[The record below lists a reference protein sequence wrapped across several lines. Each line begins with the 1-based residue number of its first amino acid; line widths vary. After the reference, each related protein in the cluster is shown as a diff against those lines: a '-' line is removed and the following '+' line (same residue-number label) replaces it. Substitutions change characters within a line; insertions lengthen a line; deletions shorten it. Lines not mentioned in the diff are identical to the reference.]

1 MPFFK
6 LHRLRAAID
15 VGAYFR
21 RGVLVRL
28 AIFLALVLPI
38 VWGGT
43 AFERRQLESIAERES
58 SRELQNLAHAFA
70 EEVNATVSTIDMSL
84 LHLRSHWA
92 GNRAEFAQMVERL
105 NRELH
110 GRVIL
115 AISVAD
121 ADGRLAFTSADVKPG
136 MDLRERDFV
145 RYHLDGH
152 GDTLFVSYPQFAP
165 IAGKWLVEFSRPMF
179 DAHGRL
185 QGVIIASV
193 EASYFKRFYHAI
205 DLGPSTSVALVRR
218 DGRIITRTSHLPGG
232 GDAMGQMLEG
242 VPYQAAHPANASFG
256 MFRRVS
262 RIDGIERNCAWRD
275 LPDYPLLV
283 TVGQAVTDVGARY
296 ARQETMLWRKA
307 TVASLLLTLL
317 GWIAIAA
324 LDNRRR
330 VAEALATAEARWKLA
345 LSASGDGVWDCDLTS
360 GMATLSP
367 RAQDIL
373 DSDEPTIRLDATGLQ
388 ELVHPEDMARVRYAL
403 AEHFA
408 GRASDYAAEHRIR
421 RRNGEWT
428 WVLARG
434 TVAERDGE
442 GRPLRMV
449 GTFADIGL
457 RKNKEAYMR
466 HQATHDALTGLPNRM
481 LLADRLRQAMRI
493 AQREKTRLA
502 VLFFDLDKFKPV
514 NDSYGHAVGDAL
526 LVAVGQRVA
535 SCLRDSDTLARVGG
549 DEFVVLLPRCA
560 DVEDARTVAENILDQ
575 LNRPFT
581 VENHVLQISG
591 SIGCAM
597 FPDHGVDG
605 DALLRAAD
613 RAMYEAKNH
622 GRSRVRI
629 ARHSARHLPL

>member
-1 MPFFK
+1 MPFST

-15 VGAYFR
+15 FGAYFR

-38 VWGGT
+38 IWGGT
-43 AFERRQLESIAERES
+43 AFERNQLESIAERES

-70 EEVNATVSTIDMSL
+70 EEVNTTVSTIDMSL
-84 LHLRSHWA
+84 LHLRTHWL

-121 ADGRLAFTSADVKPG
+121 ADGRLAFTTADVAPG
-136 MDLRERDFV
+136 IDLRERDFI
-145 RYHLDGH
+145 RYHFDGH
-152 GDTLFVSYPQFAP
+152 GDRLFVSYPQFTPAS
-165 IAGKWLVEFSRPMF
+165 GKWLVRFSRPMF
-179 DAHGRL
+179 DARGRL

-193 EASYFKRFYHAI
+193 DASYFKRFYHAI
-205 DLGPSTSVALVRR
+205 DLGPSTSVVLVRR
-218 DGRIITRTSHLPGG
+218 DGRIITHTSHLAGG
-232 GDAMGQMLEG
+232 GDAMGKLLEG
-242 VPYQAAHPANASFG
+242 PPYQGEHPAGATAG

-262 RIDGIERNCAWRD
+262 GIDGVYRQFAWRD

-283 TVGQAVTDVGARY
+283 TVGQAVADVSARY
-296 ARQETMLWRKA
+296 AKQETMLWRKA
-307 TVASLLLTLL
+307 MVASVLLTLL
-317 GWIAIAA
+317 GWIAITA

-330 VAEALATAEARWKLA
+330 VAEALAAAEARWKLA
-345 LSASGDGVWDCDLTS
+345 LSASGDGVWDCDLVS

-367 RAQDIL
+367 RAQAIL
-373 DSDEPTIRLDATGLQ
+373 DSDEPMIRLDAAGLQ
-388 ELVHPEDMARVRYAL
+388 ERVHPEDIERVRYAL

-408 GRASDYAAEHRIR
+408 GRASDYAAELRIR
-421 RRNGEWT
+421 RRNGEWN

-434 TVAERDGE
+434 TVAERDEE

-457 RKNKEAYMR
+457 RKTKEAHMR
-466 HQATHDALTGLPNRM
+466 HEATHDALTGLPNRT
-481 LLADRLRQAMRI
+481 LLADRLRQAVRI
-493 AQREKTRLA
+493 AEREKARMA

-535 SCLRDSDTLARVGG
+535 SCLRESDTLARVGG

-560 DVEDARTVAENILDQ
+560 DIDDARTVAENILAQ
-575 LNRPFT
+575 LSRPFT

-597 FPDHGVDG
+597 FPDHGLDG
-605 DALLRAAD
+605 EALLRCAD

-629 ARHSARHLPL
+629 ARRTARHIPL

>member
-1 MPFFK
+1 M
-6 LHRLRAAID
+6 RAAID
-15 VGAYFR
+15 FAAYFR

-28 AIFLALVLPI
+28 VVFMALVLPI

-43 AFERRQLESIAERES
+43 TFERVQLAHIAQRES
-58 SRELQNLAHAFA
+58 GRELQNLAHAFA

-84 LHLRSHWA
+84 LHLRTHWG

-121 ADGRLAFTSADVKPG
+121 ADGRLAFTTVDVKPG
-136 MDLRERDFV
+136 MDLRDRDFV
-145 RYHLDGH
+145 RYHHEGH

-165 IAGKWLVEFSRPMF
+165 IAGEWLVQFSRPML
-179 DAHGRL
+179 DAQGRL

-193 EASYFKRFYHAI
+193 EPSYFKRFYHAI

-218 DGRIITRTSHLPGG
+218 DGRIITRTSRLPGG
-232 GDAMGQMLEG
+232 GEAMGELLQGL
-242 VPYQAAHPANASFG
+242 PYDGAHPTDATSG
-256 MFRRVS
+256 MFS
-262 RIDGIERNCAWRD
+262 RMSRLDGIDRNYAWRD
-275 LPDYPLLV
+275 LPDYPLVV
-283 TVGQAVTDVGARY
+283 TVGQSVADAGARY
-296 ARQETMLWRKA
+296 TKQETMLIRKA
-307 TVASLLLTLL
+307 IVASVLLTLL

-345 LSASGDGVWDCDLTS
+345 LSASGDGVWDCDLVT

-373 DSDEPTIRLDATGLQ
+373 DSDEPCIRLDATGLQ

-408 GRASDYAAEHRIR
+408 GRAQDYAAEHRIR

-434 TVAERDGE
+434 TVAERDEE

-457 RKNKEAYMR
+457 RKTREAHMR
-466 HQATHDALTGLPNRM
+466 HQATHDALTGLPNRI
-481 LLADRLRQAMRI
+481 LLADRLRQAVRI

-535 SCLRDSDTLARVGG
+535 SCLRESDTLARVGG

-560 DVEDARTVAENILDQ
+560 NMEDARTVGENILSQ

-581 VENHVLQISG
+581 VEQHVLQISG

-597 FPDHGVDG
+597 FPDHGLDG
-605 DALLRAAD
+605 ESLLRGAD

-622 GRSRVRI
+622 GRNRVRVARRP
-629 ARHSARHLPL
+629 ARHIPL

>member
-1 MPFFK
+1 MPFFA
-6 LHRLRAAID
+6 LPRLRAAID
-15 VGAYFR
+15 FGAYTR

-28 AIFLALVLPI
+28 AVFLALVLPI
-38 VWGGT
+38 IWGGT
-43 AFERRQLESIAERES
+43 AFERHQLEAIAQRES
-58 SRELQNLAHAFA
+58 GRELQNLAHAFA

-92 GNRAEFAQMVERL
+92 GNHDEFAQMVERL

-121 ADGRLAFTSADVKPG
+121 AQGRLAFTSADVKPG
-136 MDLRERDFV
+136 MDLSQRDFV
-145 RYHLDGH
+145 RYHLEGH

-165 IAGKWLVEFSRPMF
+165 VAGKWLVEFSRPMF
-179 DAHGRL
+179 DARQRL

-193 EASYFKRFYHAI
+193 EASYFKRFYRDI
-205 DLGPSTSVALVRR
+205 NLGPSTSVALVRR
-218 DGRIITRTSHLPGG
+218 DGRIITRTSQLPGG
-232 GDAMGQMLEG
+232 GDAMGHLATGQ
-242 VPYQAAHPANASFG
+242 PYQGEHPAGVTSG
-256 MFRRVS
+256 LFRRVS
-262 RIDGIERNCAWRD
+262 PIDHVDRNYAWRD

-283 TVGQAVTDVGARY
+283 TVGQAVSDVSARY
-296 ARQETMLWRKA
+296 AKQETMLLRKA
-307 TVASLLLTLL
+307 IVASLLLSLL

-330 VAEALATAEARWKLA
+330 VAEALAEAEARWKLA
-345 LSASGDGVWDCDLTS
+345 LSASGDGVWDCDLVS

-367 RAQDIL
+367 RAMDIL
-373 DSDEPTIRLDATGLQ
+373 DSDSPVIRLDATGLQ

-421 RRNGEWT
+421 RRNGDWT

-434 TVAERDGE
+434 TVAERDAG

-449 GTFADIGL
+449 GTFTDIGL
-457 RKNKEAYMR
+457 RKTKEAHMR
-466 HQATHDALTGLPNRM
+466 HQATHDPLTGLPNRM
-481 LLADRLRQAMRI
+481 LLSDRLRQAVRI
-493 AQREKTRLA
+493 AHREKTRLA

-535 SCLRDSDTLARVGG
+535 SCLRESDTLARVGG
-549 DEFVVLLPRCA
+549 DEFVVLLPRCT
-560 DVEDARTVAENILDQ
+560 DVDDARTVGENILAQ

-581 VENHVLQISG
+581 VEQHVLQISG

-605 DALLRAAD
+605 NTLLRAAD

-622 GRSRVRI
+622 GRCRLRV
-629 ARHSARHLPL
+629 ARHAARRISL